1 MLFVVASLSTSDSM
15 VARNNW
21 MKLHYLNKAYDLQ
34 MRIQN
39 HVKHLIW
46 NFIQKQ
52 ELSQMFERVLN
63 TPLIGVEWKII
74 RSSPT

>member
-39 HVKHLIW
+39 HVKHLIR